1 MMVGQRGSSLAL
13 WPDMADFLATMAKS
27 SRARADQLHPAEV
40 RSHAA
45 MRTPPRL
52 NVDGFIIIAEC
63 KLSAPSVGVLTAPDD
78 PTGEARRR
86 AKVYADA
93 GATAVSVLSEPSR
106 FAGDIDH
113 VLAASACSAP
123 VMRKDFLVDP
133 AQVWEARAAGAGGV
147 LLIATMLKD
156 DILLEMLHTAAEAD
170 LFVLVEGF
178 DADDL
183 ERIGAVAHGWTGSQP
198 FLAGLNCRDLRSL
211 QVNPNRFAE
220 LAPHLPTH
228 VPVLAE
234 SGIEDGDGA
243 KRVRDLGYGGVLI
256 GSALMRAD
264 DPAAVIR
271 SLR

>member
-1 MMVGQRGSSLAL
+1 
-13 WPDMADFLATMAKS
+13 MADFLATMASS
-27 SRARADQLHPAEV
+27 SRIRADQLHPAEV

-52 NVDGFIIIAEC
+52 VVDGFIVIAEC

-78 PTGEARRR
+78 PVAEARRR
-86 AKVYADA
+86 ARVYADA
-93 GATAVSVLSEPSR
+93 GATAVSVLTEPSR

-113 VLAASACSAP
+113 VLAASSCSAP

-156 DILLEMLHTAAEAD
+156 DVLNEMLRTAAEAD

-183 ERIGAVAHGWTGSQP
+183 ERIGAVAHAWKGSQP
-198 FLAGLNCRDLRSL
+198 FLAGLNCRDLRTL
-211 QVNPNRFAE
+211 QVNPSRFAE
-220 LAPHLPTH
+220 LAPYLPTH

-234 SGIEDGDGA
+234 SGIEDADGA
-243 KRVRDLGYGGVLI
+243 KRVRDLGYGGVLV
-256 GSALMRAD
+256 GSALMRSD

-271 SLR
+271 SFR